1 MRLSDSSFA
10 HSIEVLT
17 ESSQFSALE
26 NLLNLQSKP
35 NYFQLD
41 DQFYDKFSKSGFV
54 YGCMW
59 LDTKLNRHEA
69 VLRKLVLEQN
79 DPDKAIEF
87 LCEIDE
93 HVLKDKL
100 SGIIKESVKLSKPRK
115 VLYLSFINDSK
126 EIYNDLFDEEDL
138 SLDDKKCCI
147 YLLQYLKLKVR
158 F

>member
-1 MRLSDSSFA
+1 
-10 HSIEVLT
+10 
-17 ESSQFSALE
+17 
-26 NLLNLQSKP
+26 
-35 NYFQLD
+35 
-41 DQFYDKFSKSGFV
+41 
-54 YGCMW
+54 MW